1 LAAREDRVSA
11 AADGDPGPAGAP
23 GALAWSVWPAR
34 ERPWA
39 ALVLILSVAV
49 LGVLI
54 ARGTGDRVL
63 GVAAPLFLLG
73 SLGSFLAKTEYR
85 LTRDAAEART
95 LGVVRAR
102 PWGEMRRATADRS
115 GVFLSPFETR
125 TWLESYRGMR
135 LLFGG
140 NRDQVVAFVEARLG
154 KPVEGGAVPE
164 AGRKARAA
172 RGRAGPDRS

>member
-1 LAAREDRVSA
+1 MAELDGSGA
-11 AADGDPGPAGAP
+11 AADEELG
-23 GALAWSVWPAR
+23 WSVWPAR

-39 ALVLILSVAV
+39 AAVVLVSVGV

-54 ARGTGDRVL
+54 AKGTGDTVL
-63 GVAAPLFLLG
+63 GVAAPLFLLA

-85 LTRDAAEART
+85 LTSDAIEVRT

-102 PWGEMRRATADRS
+102 PWSEMRRATVDRT
-115 GVFLSPFETR
+115 GVFLSPFATR
-125 TWLESYRGMR
+125 SWLEAYRGLR

-154 KPVEGGAVPE
+154 VSLAGGDGPLQ
-164 AGRKARAA
+164 GS
-172 RGRAGPDRS
+172 GRAGRRRKGTDPDAGG